1 MLLEQVVMFGKF
13 VTPFEESTDLED
25 STVLETRNCLERRGF
40 SRHVAINKQAGFS
53 P

>member
-13 VTPFEESTDLED
+13 AMPFEESNDLED
-25 STVLETRNCLERRGF
+25 STVLKTRNCLERRGF
-40 SRHVAINKQAGFS
+40 SRHVAINKHAGFS